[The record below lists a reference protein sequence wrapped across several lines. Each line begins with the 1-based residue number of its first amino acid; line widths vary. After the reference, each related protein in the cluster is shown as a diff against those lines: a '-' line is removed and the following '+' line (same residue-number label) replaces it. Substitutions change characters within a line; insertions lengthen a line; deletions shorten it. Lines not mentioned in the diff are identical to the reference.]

1 MDMVE
6 LQWDLVKIQEL
17 YRRLKMVSKTSR
29 QELAIQR
36 AKKYLRSQGIMNKRD
51 EDKMSDKVRKKME
64 EILKKS
70 KGGGIDKFDLDVALQ
85 QLDPL
90 SERMGKTGF
99 GLGGGK
105 GKGKV
110 TPIKKDVKNQSKV
123 GKRRTRKMKTTEVAR
138 ARAAQISTS
147 FKMEGK
153 KYGIPIPKS
162 RFDKKGNDL
171 YSAFKAE
178 VLRTRDRKYP
188 SRDFLPRAGQPTR
201 REYHFQTYGPNY
213 KKTKK
218 PDDDYY
224 EYTKGGAASRREAY
238 QEATKKAAGKRI
250 TSSNVKKA
258 EKALKKRRMQQK
270 AKEAGLFITGKAE
283 GGIPKSRLINPYVS
297 VRKSKE
303 FTKNEKAAAEIKR
316 EGATIGA
323 RIKNLNVGV
332 TYDKDKYTKPRFTQ
346 KMTKKGV
353 NIGVGGRKGNLNISA
368 GKKTESNPFEGKKTG
383 KYYEIQGTVNFSRG
397 GRAAIRGT
405 KFTGIK

>member
-1 MDMVE
+1 
-6 LQWDLVKIQEL
+6 
-17 YRRLKMVSKTSR
+17 MVSKTSR

-51 EDKMSDKVRKKME
+51 EDKMSEKVRKKME

-90 SERMGKTGF
+90 AERMGKTGF
-99 GLGGGK
+99 GLGGGKGK

-224 EYTKGGAASRREAY
+224 EYKKGGPVSKKPSKLQAAPSVRAG
-238 QEATKKAAGKRI
+238 QKKAPP
-250 TSSNVKKA
+250 SKKA
-258 EKALKKRRMQQK
+258 SELQLIKRKKL
-270 AKEAGLFITGKAE
+270 GLAN
-283 GGIPKSRLINPYVS
+283 GGQPKSRLINPYIS

-383 KYYEIQGTVNFSRG
+383 KYYEIQGTLNFSRG
-397 GRAAIRGT
+397 GRAAVRGT

>member
-1 MDMVE
+1 
-6 LQWDLVKIQEL
+6 
-17 YRRLKMVSKTSR
+17 MVSKTSR

-224 EYTKGGAASRREAY
+224 EYKKGGPVS
-238 QEATKKAAGKRI
+238 KKASQLQAAPSVRAGK
-250 TSSNVKKA
+250 KKA
-258 EKALKKRRMQQK
+258 PPSKKASELQLIKRKKL
-270 AKEAGLFITGKAE
+270 GLAN
-283 GGIPKSRLINPYVS
+283 GGQPKSRLINPYVS

-353 NIGVGGRKGNLNISA
+353 NIGVLGRKGNLNISA
-368 GKKTESNPFEGKKTG
+368 GKKTESNPFEGKKAG

-405 KFTGIK
+405 KFTGVK

>member
-1 MDMVE
+1 
-6 LQWDLVKIQEL
+6 
-17 YRRLKMVSKTSR
+17 MVSKTSR

-99 GLGGGK
+99 GLGGGGK

-224 EYTKGGAASRREAY
+224 EYKKGGPVS
-238 QEATKKAAGKRI
+238 KKASQLQAAPSVRAGK
-250 TSSNVKKA
+250 KKA
-258 EKALKKRRMQQK
+258 PPSKKASELQLIKRKKL
-270 AKEAGLFITGKAE
+270 GLAN
-283 GGIPKSRLINPYVS
+283 GGQPKSRLINPYVS

-353 NIGVGGRKGNLNISA
+353 NIGVLGRKGNLNISA
-368 GKKTESNPFEGKKTG
+368 GKKTESNPFEGKKAG

-405 KFTGIK
+405 KFTGVK

>member
-1 MDMVE
+1 
-6 LQWDLVKIQEL
+6 
-17 YRRLKMVSKTSR
+17 MVSKTSR

-224 EYTKGGAASRREAY
+224 EYTKGGPVS
-238 QEATKKAAGKRI
+238 KKASQLQAAPSVRAGK
-250 TSSNVKKA
+250 KKA
-258 EKALKKRRMQQK
+258 PPSKKASELQLIKRKKL
-270 AKEAGLFITGKAE
+270 GLAN
-283 GGIPKSRLINPYVS
+283 GGQPKSRLINPYVS

-303 FTKNEKAAAEIKR
+303 FTKNEKSAAEIKR

-383 KYYEIQGTVNFSRG
+383 KYYEIQGTLNFSRG

>member
-1 MDMVE
+1 
-6 LQWDLVKIQEL
+6 
-17 YRRLKMVSKTSR
+17 MVSKTSR

-70 KGGGIDKFDLDVALQ
+70 KGGGIDKFDLDIAAKQ
-85 QLDPL
+85 IDPL
-90 SERMGKTGF
+90 AERLGKTGF

-123 GKRRTRKMKTTEVAR
+123 GKRRKRKMTTTQVAA

-162 RFDKKGNDL
+162 RFDKKGKDL

-188 SRDFLPRAGQPTR
+188 SRDFLPVPGQPTR

-224 EYTKGGAASRREAY
+224 EYKKGGPVSKKPSQLQAAPSVRAGK
-238 QEATKKAAGKRI
+238 KKAPP
-250 TSSNVKKA
+250 SKKA
-258 EKALKKRRMQQK
+258 SELQLIKRKKL
-270 AKEAGLFITGKAE
+270 GLAN
-283 GGIPKSRLINPYVS
+283 GGLPKSRLINPYVS

-383 KYYEIQGTVNFSRG
+383 KYYELQGTFNFSRG

>member
-1 MDMVE
+1 
-6 LQWDLVKIQEL
+6 
-17 YRRLKMVSKTSR
+17 MVSKTSR

-123 GKRRTRKMKTTEVAR
+123 GKRRKRKMKTTEVAR

-188 SRDFLPRAGQPTR
+188 SRDFLPVPGQPTR

-224 EYTKGGAASRREAY
+224 EYKKGGPVS
-238 QEATKKAAGKRI
+238 KKPRPRKRI
-250 TSSNVKKA
+250 NLNKG
-258 EKALKKRRMQQK
+258 
-270 AKEAGLFITGKAE
+270 GL
-283 GGIPKSRLINPYVS
+283 PKSRLINPYVS

-303 FTKNEKAAAEIKR
+303 FTKNEKSAAEIKR

-353 NIGVGGRKGNLNISA
+353 NIGVAGRKGSVNISA
-368 GKKTESNPFEGKKTG
+368 GKKIESNPFEGRKTG
-383 KYYEIQGTVNFSRG
+383 KYYDIQGTLNFSRG
-397 GRAAIRGT
+397 GKAAIRGT
-405 KFTGIK
+405 KFTGVK